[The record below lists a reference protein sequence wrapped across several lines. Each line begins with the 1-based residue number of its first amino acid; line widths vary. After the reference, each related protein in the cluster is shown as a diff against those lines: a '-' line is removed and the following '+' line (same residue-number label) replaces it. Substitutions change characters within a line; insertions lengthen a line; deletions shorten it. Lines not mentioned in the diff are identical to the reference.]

1 MGHTRGSTL
10 AKWSWPIPTSCIA
23 GCDLEWRWTVH
34 IYVRVSNPYINTCSK
49 LRMKAID
56 SNIQWNCT
64 WYNGECITNSILQMN
79 HWVQYLFPCFA
90 MICSLLAAE
99 HTSLWSLHTPVLS
112 ANGAINLNHNTINLK
127 YTLYRWDT
135 LLHYIQPTFNTIT
148 PWSQNNHQC
157 AMAKC
162 FLKIT
167 NILQN

>member
-34 IYVRVSNPYINTCSK
+34 IYVRVSNPYIHTCSK

-112 ANGAINLNHNTINLK
+112 ANGAINLNHTPLILTTTPLILSTHCTDETH
-127 YTLYRWDT
+127 YYIISSQPSTP
-135 LLHYIQPTFNTIT
+135 LHHGLRIT
-148 PWSQNNHQC
+148 TSVQWRS
-157 AMAKC
+157 A
-162 FLKIT
+162 F
-167 NILQN
+167 